1 MANINLLKIELIIVF
16 IHTMEQILKHVAPQN
31 KEWVESLTPEQ
42 MGALLNTLSLVP
54 NMATKVIK
62 EDNYSDKSAVR
73 GLQGEDMF
81 ESMLSEFMP
90 SDYTCENVA
99 KSGKMGD
106 FILTHKSHKTNK
118 KYKLLVDIKNYRST
132 VPSKELDKFYR
143 DLNINHVHGGFMIS
157 LHSKIVGQSK
167 TIVFETY
174 NADRGAI
181 PTLLAQTNTPLAIV
195 ELIKLM
201 FHIIEIKDI
210 SYNNITRKG
219 ELISNIN
226 QLNDHIGLI
235 TSCRD
240 ILTTTR
246 GVMEKSLDEI
256 MMKLMT
262 CEYTFIAK
270 INQINNGLM
279 ETDLHEQI
287 NTDSIVNTNII
298 DQQCTS
304 TSRTKEVLKTELK
317 NNFADDP
324 IDKIKTLKVTPKP
337 NPVNEI
343 AIKFGGSFNLGD
355 EHFLRSIYD
364 THTWNSINI
373 IACKKEWHLSD
384 DANYVIIKFAKKSI
398 KVIFPNLND
407 AHTNIITL
415 HASKGK
421 SVSAGYAMILNQT
434 NIVVILEL
442 LNVIV

>member
-1 MANINLLKIELIIVF
+1 
-16 IHTMEQILKHVAPQN
+16 MEQILKHVAPQN

-54 NMATKVIK
+54 HMTTKVIK
-62 EDNYSDKSAVR
+62 EDKYSDKPAVR

-90 SDYTCENVA
+90 SDYICENVA

-143 DLNINHVHGGFMIS
+143 DLNINQVQGGFMLS

-167 TIVFETY
+167 TIAFETY
-174 NADRGAI
+174 NADRGAV
-181 PTLLAQTNTPLAIV
+181 PMLLAQTNTPLAIV

-210 SYNNITRKG
+210 SYNNITRKD
-219 ELISNIN
+219 ELVSNIN

-240 ILTTTR
+240 ILSTTR

-279 ETDLHEQI
+279 ETDLHEQKNTVSI
-287 NTDSIVNTNII
+287 NPNMIEPQWI
-298 DQQCTS
+298 S
-304 TSRTKEVLKTELK
+304 TARTEEVMEAELKT
-317 NNFADDP
+317 NFAGETIELT
-324 IDKIKTLKVTPKP
+324 IDEVKTLRVAPKP
-337 NPVNEI
+337 NLVNEI

-355 EHFLRSIYD
+355 EHLLRSIYD
-364 THTWNSINI
+364 THTWNSTNV
-373 IACKKEWHLSD
+373 IASKKEWHLTND
-384 DANYVIIKFAKKSI
+384 TNYVIIKFAKKSA
-398 KVIFPNLND
+398 KVIFPALTD

-415 HASKGK
+415 HSSKGK
-421 SVSAGYAMILNQT
+421 AIGSGYAMILNQT
-434 NIVVILEL
+434 NIGFILEL
-442 LNVIV
+442 LRV

>member
-1 MANINLLKIELIIVF
+1 
-16 IHTMEQILKHVAPQN
+16 MEQILKHVAPQN
-31 KEWVESLTPEQ
+31 KEWVESLSPEQ
-42 MGALLNTLSLVP
+42 IGALLNTLSLVP
-54 NMATKVIK
+54 HMTTKVIK
-62 EDNYSDKSAVR
+62 EDKYSDKPAVR

-90 SDYTCENVA
+90 SDYKCENVA
-99 KSGKMGD
+99 KAGKMGD

-118 KYKLLVDIKNYRST
+118 QYKLLVDIKNYRST

-143 DLNINHVHGGFMIS
+143 DLNINQVQGGFMLS

-167 TIVFETY
+167 IIAFETY

-210 SYNNITRKG
+210 SYTNITRKC
-219 ELISNIN
+219 ELVSNIN

-235 TSCRD
+235 TGCRD

-246 GVMEKSLDEI
+246 GVMEKSLDQI

-279 ETDLHEQI
+279 ADVH
-287 NTDSIVNTNII
+287 S
-298 DQQCTS
+298 
-304 TSRTKEVLKTELK
+304 TELELNSK
-317 NNFADDP
+317 PVDFTLSSTEELKEALGDTIELTDEQVNE
-324 IDKIKTLKVTPKP
+324 LKVKPKP
-337 NPVNEI
+337 DPVNEI
-343 AIKFGGSFNLGD
+343 AIKFGGSFDLGD
-355 EHFLRSIYD
+355 EHLLRSVYNSQ
-364 THTWNSINI
+364 TWDDPKIVVG
-373 IACKKEWHLSD
+373 KKEWHLTN
-384 DANYVIIKFAKKSI
+384 AINYVIIKFAKKSI
-398 KVIFPNLND
+398 KVIFPNLTD
-407 AHTNIITL
+407 ASADITSA

-421 SVSAGYAMILNQT
+421 LTTRGYAICLNQT
-434 NIVVILEL
+434 NIGFILEL
-442 LNVIV
+442 LQLV

>member
-1 MANINLLKIELIIVF
+1 
-16 IHTMEQILKHVAPQN
+16 MEQILKYVAPQN
-31 KEWVESLTPEQ
+31 KKWVESISPEQ
-42 MGALLNTLSLVP
+42 MGAILNTLSLVP
-54 NMATKVIK
+54 NMTTNVIK
-62 EDNYSDKSAVR
+62 EDKYSDKPALR

-99 KSGKMGD
+99 KAGKMGD

-118 KYKLLVDIKNYRST
+118 NYKLLVDIKNYRST
-132 VPSKELDKFYR
+132 VPSKEIDKFHR
-143 DLNINHVHGGFMIS
+143 DLNINQVHGGFMLS

-174 NADRGAI
+174 SADRGAV
-181 PTLLAQTNTPLAIV
+181 PMLLAQTNTPLAIV

-210 SYNNITRKG
+210 SYNNITRKD
-219 ELISNIN
+219 ELVSNIN

-240 ILTTTR
+240 ILSTTR

-279 ETDLHEQI
+279 ETDLHEQL
-287 NTDSIVNTNII
+287 NTDSIVNPNMIEPQWI
-298 DQQCTS
+298 S
-304 TSRTKEVLKTELK
+304 TARTEEVMETELETIRVG
-317 NNFADDP
+317 DTIELT
-324 IDKIKTLKVTPKP
+324 IDKVKTLKVAPNP
-337 NPVNEI
+337 NPVNVI
-343 AIKFGGSFNLGD
+343 ALKFGGSFNLGD
-355 EHFLRSIYD
+355 EHLLRSIYD
-364 THTWNSINI
+364 THTWNITNV
-373 IACKKEWHLSD
+373 IASKKEWHLSN
-384 DANYVIIKFAKKSI
+384 DANYAIIKFAKKSI
-398 KVIFPNLND
+398 KVIFPDLTD

-421 SVSAGYAMILNQT
+421 SIGAGYAIMLNQT
-434 NIVVILEL
+434 NISLILEL
-442 LNVIV
+442 LNARA

>member
-1 MANINLLKIELIIVF
+1 
-16 IHTMEQILKHVAPQN
+16 MEQILKHVAPQN
-31 KEWVESLTPEQ
+31 KEWIESLTPEQ
-42 MGALLNTLSLVP
+42 MGALLNTLSLIP
-54 NMATKVIK
+54 HMTTKVIK
-62 EDNYSDKSAVR
+62 EDKYSDKPAVR

-90 SDYTCENVA
+90 SDYICENVA

-143 DLNINHVHGGFMIS
+143 DLNINQVQGGFMLS

-167 TIVFETY
+167 TIAFETY
-174 NADRGAI
+174 NADRGAV
-181 PTLLAQTNTPLAIV
+181 PMLLAQTNTPLAIV

-210 SYNNITRKG
+210 SYNNITRKD
-219 ELISNIN
+219 ELVSNIN

-240 ILTTTR
+240 ILSTTR

-279 ETDLHEQI
+279 ETDLHEQKNTVSI
-287 NTDSIVNTNII
+287 NPNMIEPQWI
-298 DQQCTS
+298 S
-304 TSRTKEVLKTELK
+304 TARTEEVMEAELKT
-317 NNFADDP
+317 NFAGETIELT
-324 IDKIKTLKVTPKP
+324 IDEVKTIKVAPKP

-355 EHFLRSIYD
+355 DHLLRSIYD
-364 THTWNSINI
+364 THTWNSTNV
-373 IACKKEWHLSD
+373 IASKKEWHLTN
-384 DANYVIIKFAKKSI
+384 DANSVIIKFAKKSA
-398 KVIFPNLND
+398 KVIFPALTD

-421 SVSAGYAMILNQT
+421 SIGAGYAMILNQT
-434 NIVVILEL
+434 NISFILEL
-442 LNVIV
+442 LNAIVY